1 MEADYVY
8 TKQYTEKA
16 DLYAQTCGLHPQ
28 VEIVN
33 DINGNKDN
41 SSTQFKS
48 GLLPHLNLRNKLNQ
62 SRFDI
67 PNYEHSSETPSMA
80 TLSLLDMPRQ
90 SMLGCYF
97 PCGPLAQNHSLQRI
111 DVSGAS
117 SLASA

>member
-41 SSTQFKS
+41 CSTQFNANRK
-48 GLLPHLNLRNKLNQ
+48 P
-62 SRFDI
+62 
-67 PNYEHSSETPSMA
+67 TPI
-80 TLSLLDMPRQ
+80 
-90 SMLGCYF
+90 
-97 PCGPLAQNHSLQRI
+97 LA
-111 DVSGAS
+111 
-117 SLASA
+117 